1 MFCNCRESFE
11 FGKGEFSLSPEKQ
24 VRRKTKNEKRK
35 TKNKKQKTK
44 NKKRNTKNKMKWTLV
59 FQATTLRLL
68 ANAYLEWDHKKHWE
82 TALNAVG
89 KVIYG
94 VPIGTVME

>member
-35 TKNKKQKTK
+35 TKSEKRKSK
-44 NKKRNTKNKMKWTLV
+44 NEKRNEMNPV

>member
-44 NKKRNTKNKMKWTLV
+44 NEKQKTKKEKKKEMNPG
-59 FQATTLRLL
+59 FSGH
-68 ANAYLEWDHKKHWE
+68 NASVTCQCLSWM
-82 TALNAVG
+82 G
-89 KVIYG
+89 S
-94 VPIGTVME
+94 